1 MHNRK
6 IELEID
12 HWQILEDVPSASGVV
27 KWRDDF
33 YAIGDDSPY
42 LFQLDSEFK
51 VVSKRLI
58 YSAEKLEGSTLPKF
72 YKPDFEAMEMISS
85 NEIFV
90 FGSGSKSPE
99 RDVCVL
105 VELGTEM
112 KHTEYDISLFYY
124 YLRNLEIMQGFE
136 LDIEALGMHGE
147 VLYLFNRGRNLIF
160 SFSLTDFL
168 SYCKTGTD
176 FPIPK
181 VNLFSLPKIQ
191 GLEAGFSGATTFGN
205 SIVFT
210 AAVEDAPNAYE
221 DGEILGSFLGLIEIK
236 SGEVSDEIRI
246 DALPDLGFPLKV
258 ESVAVS
264 RVISESEIEVVLVT
278 DNDGEPSEV
287 IQMRI
292 RF

>member
-6 IELEID
+6 IELKID
-12 HWQILEDVPSASGVV
+12 HFQILEDVPSASGVV
-27 KWRDDF
+27 KYGDGF
-33 YAIGDDSPY
+33 YAVGDDSPY

-51 VVSKRLI
+51 LISKRLI
-58 YSAEKLEGSTLPKF
+58 YSTEKLEGITLPKF
-72 YKPDFEAMEMISS
+72 FKPDFEAMEMISA
-85 NEIFV
+85 NDILIL
-90 FGSGSKSPE
+90 GSGSKSPE
-99 RDVCVL
+99 RDVCVH
-105 VELGTEM
+105 VEMGKEF

-136 LDIEALGMHGE
+136 LDIEALAMHGE
-147 VLYLFNRGRNLIF
+147 VLHLFNRGRNLIF

-168 SYCKTGTD
+168 SYCKTGID

-205 SIVFT
+205 CIVFT

-221 DGEILGSFLGLIEIK
+221 DGEVLGSFLGLIEIK
-236 SGEVSDEIRI
+236 NGEFLDEIRI

-258 ESVAVS
+258 ESVVVNQ
-264 RVISESEIEVVLVT
+264 VISESEIEVVLVT
-278 DNDGEPSEV
+278 DNDGEPSTA
-287 IQMRI
+287 IRMRI
-292 RF
+292 QF

>member
-1 MHNRK
+1 MKSNQLSLK
-6 IELEID
+6 ILSHQFLPEI
-12 HWQILEDVPSASGVV
+12 PSASGIV
-27 KWRDDF
+27 KFKDHF
-33 YAIGDDSPY
+33 YVIGDDSPY
-42 LFQLDSEFK
+42 LFQLDSNFD
-51 VVSKRLI
+51 VVWKSLI
-58 YSAEKLEGSTLPKF
+58 YSAEKLEGSTIAKF
-72 YKPDFEAMEMISS
+72 HKPDFEAMEMISE
-85 NEIFV
+85 NEILI

-136 LDIEALGMHGE
+136 LDIEALAMHGE
-147 VLYLFNRGRNLIF
+147 VLHLFNRGRNLIF

-168 SYCKTGTD
+168 SYCKTGID

-205 SIVFT
+205 CIVFT

-221 DGEILGSFLGLIEIK
+221 DGEVLGSFLGLIEIK
-236 SGEVSDEIRI
+236 NGEFLDEIRI